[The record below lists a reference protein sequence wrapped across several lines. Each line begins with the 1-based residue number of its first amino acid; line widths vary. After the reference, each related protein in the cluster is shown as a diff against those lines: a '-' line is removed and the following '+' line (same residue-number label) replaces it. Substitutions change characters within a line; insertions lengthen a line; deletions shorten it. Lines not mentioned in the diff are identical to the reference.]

1 MLCYRSDVSASSG
14 ETQLITVAH
23 HAHLMTIADDGND
36 VCTNHRAAL
45 EVRVL
50 VNTGSTMPDSSLITT
65 KHYVHEK
72 DGPRRQFQR
81 VISPGGIAAR
91 LGHILQDIWTTEH
104 PASDRMDIPMDTPH
118 WSCRKQGNCFLG
130 PWNPKILLHVVPIPR
145 ENGRHRH
152 ETDIE
157 KKEKGPSSRKRSKT
171 TGSS

>member
-45 EVRVL
+45 EVEVRVL
-50 VNTGSTMPDSSLITT
+50 VNTGSTMPDSSLVTT

-81 VISPGGIAAR
+81 VISPGGIAGQP
-91 LGHILQDIWTTEH
+91 GHIL
-104 PASDRMDIPMDTPH
+104 
-118 WSCRKQGNCFLG
+118 
-130 PWNPKILLHVVPIPR
+130 
-145 ENGRHRH
+145 
-152 ETDIE
+152 
-157 KKEKGPSSRKRSKT
+157 
-171 TGSS
+171 